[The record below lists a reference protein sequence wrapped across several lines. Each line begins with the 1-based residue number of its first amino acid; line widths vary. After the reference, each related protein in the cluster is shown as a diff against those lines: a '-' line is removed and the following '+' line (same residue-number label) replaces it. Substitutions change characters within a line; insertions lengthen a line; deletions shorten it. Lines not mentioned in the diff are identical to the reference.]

1 VYDKP
6 MIYYPLTTLML
17 AGVREVL
24 VITTPHEQAGFQALL
39 GDGSQWGVELQ
50 YAVQHVPNGLAQAF
64 VIGADFVAGQPSAL
78 VLGDN
83 IFFGHG
89 LVDQLQRAAARASS
103 ESGGATVFG
112 YRVSDPERYGVAEV
126 DAAGKVLSIEEKPA
140 RPRSNYAVTGLYFYD
155 TQVVD
160 IAANLAPS
168 ARGEYEITDV
178 NAEYL
183 RRGQLHM
190 ELLGRGYAWLDTGTY
205 DSLLEAGS
213 FVHTLQKRQG
223 LQVASPDE
231 IAFRAGWITAQQLAA
246 NAEPMAKNPYGQYLQ
261 RSRRRGS
268 RRVNLLRRRL
278 LFVTG
283 KGGVGKTTVAAA
295 LADLAARQGLRT
307 LVVEMDAKG
316 AVANALDTP
325 PLSFTPLEVRPGL
338 HAMAMNTEDSL
349 REYLRVVA
357 RIPLVGRIG
366 PLARTFDFVADAAP
380 GVKEILAIGKVCYE
394 VRERHYD
401 LVVVDAEASGHIVAQ
416 IDAPRAIR
424 ELVQVGMVR
433 DQTEWMLGILGDPA
447 QTGLVAVTTMEEMP
461 VTETVEL
468 VQRVRATT
476 EVDVAAVVANR
487 VPAQW
492 LTATDE
498 SVLQAVSSGT
508 GLEAV
513 TAQLGAAAR
522 GVGAEF

>member
-1 VYDKP
+1 
-6 MIYYPLTTLML
+6 M
-17 AGVREVL
+17 
-24 VITTPHEQAGFQALL
+24 
-39 GDGSQWGVELQ
+39 
-50 YAVQHVPNGLAQAF
+50 
-64 VIGADFVAGQPSAL
+64 
-78 VLGDN
+78 
-83 IFFGHG
+83 
-89 LVDQLQRAAARASS
+89 
-103 ESGGATVFG
+103 
-112 YRVSDPERYGVAEV
+112 
-126 DAAGKVLSIEEKPA
+126 
-140 RPRSNYAVTGLYFYD
+140 
-155 TQVVD
+155 
-160 IAANLAPS
+160 
-168 ARGEYEITDV
+168 
-178 NAEYL
+178 
-183 RRGQLHM
+183 
-190 ELLGRGYAWLDTGTY
+190 
-205 DSLLEAGS
+205 
-213 FVHTLQKRQG
+213 
-223 LQVASPDE
+223 
-231 IAFRAGWITAQQLAA
+231 
-246 NAEPMAKNPYGQYLQ
+246 
-261 RSRRRGS
+261 
-268 RRVNLLRRRL
+268 NLLRRRL

-522 GVGAEF
+522 GVGAVLDAARLAATRAALAAARLQSVREQLPAV